1 MKAASI
7 FLLLTMA
14 GPALAETPA
23 ASPAAPAQDSYYG
36 GGKPYIYDSNSPGLM
51 KGFTPPTPV
60 TILPIIDGVPG
71 SSAPVSSAP
80 IASAPAPK
88 IKLWRVGPAPLQKP
102 APPPPKPGLG

>member
-1 MKAASI
+1 MKAVSI
-7 FLLLTMA
+7 FLLLAMA

-36 GGKPYIYDSNSPGLM
+36 GGKPYIFDSNMPKLM

-60 TILPIIDGVPG
+60 TIVPIGGV
-71 SSAPVSSAP
+71 P

-88 IKLWRVGPAPLQKP
+88 IELRPVSPEPLQKP
-102 APPPPKPGLG
+102 APQPPKPGLG